1 MIQIGS
7 QLEDVQYDVI
17 YLRECKFSILSLG
30 ELQSNGIPTSKHYF
44 SKIKWIEEKN
54 GHKPIMEKDE
64 GI

>member
-1 MIQIGS
+1 M
-7 QLEDVQYDVI
+7 QYDVI
-17 YLRECKFSILSLG
+17 YLRECKYSILNLG
-30 ELQSNGIPTSKHYF
+30 ELQSNGIPTSRHYF